1 MCEFCENIPNL
12 ARYEKVVCD
21 GRVKL
26 VTYKNISFTLT
37 IDGKEGLFIKF
48 CPMCGRELSHSDHA
62 E

>member
-12 ARYEKVVCD
+12 ARNEKVVSD

-48 CPMCGRELSHSDHA
+48 CPMCGRELRSEED